1 EPLVPGARFAR
12 FGDAEDAESKIG
24 VDTCAVVVEP
34 VQGEGGV
41 NPAGKDFLIELADVC
56 RRRRVLL
63 IFDEVQCGLGR
74 TGKLFAYEHSGIQ
87 PDLLALAKPLA
98 GGLPMGAVL
107 VARRAAEAI
116 EKGDHAT
123 TFGGGLVVSAAAI
136 EVFKRLC
143 KPSFLEAVTGKGEYL
158 LRKLRI
164 LKDNFQDLVVQVR
177 GLGLLA
183 GVELNVDAGKLLPMF
198 HERGVLVCTA
208 GQKVVRVVPP
218 LVITSRQIDVFL
230 GVFADVL
237 EEARKSGIGK
247 SEQ

>member
-1 EPLVPGARFAR
+1 
-12 FGDAEDAESKIG
+12 
-24 VDTCAVVVEP
+24 
-34 VQGEGGV
+34 
-41 NPAGKDFLIELADVC
+41 
-56 RRRRVLL
+56 
-63 IFDEVQCGLGR
+63 
-74 TGKLFAYEHSGIQ
+74 
-87 PDLLALAKPLA
+87 
-98 GGLPMGAVL
+98 M
-107 VARRAAEAI
+107 
-116 EKGDHAT
+116 
-123 TFGGGLVVSAAAI
+123 SAAAI

-230 GVFADVL
+230 GVFSDVL